1 VLVGRYWLPVFAYLA
16 IIQFLGSQKD
26 LQVPMIIPN
35 ADKVAH
41 MLEYGTLG
49 FLLARAFRATLG
61 GFEPIRTAVLA
72 WGFGVCVGA
81 ADETIQK
88 FVPGRTSSVNDLLA
102 DSTGILI
109 AQVLFLIIHRD

>member
-35 ADKVAH
+35 ADKVVH
-41 MLEYGTLG
+41 MFEYGTLG
-49 FLLARAFRATLG
+49 FLLARAFRATFG
-61 GFEPIRTAVLA
+61 GFAPLKTALIA

-102 DSTGILI
+102 DSTGILL
-109 AQVLFLIIHRD
+109 AQFLFLILYRD